1 MKTLL
6 IATAA
11 FFFGSSAHAQD
22 DEGCYNRLTQ
32 DVNCNVIDET
42 DEVPVDLEDPMCVAN
57 VDAAGNPYPNADY
70 YVEYFAFGCA
80 NPVAWMDLDLDGFVG
95 NGGMA
100 NNYGRVTVVDTDGLP
115 SMWLPHAALRFGY
128 AF

>member
-1 MKTLL
+1 MKMLL

-11 FFFGSSAHAQD
+11 LLFNSSAHAQD

-70 YVEYFAFGCA
+70 YVEYFGVRMRK
-80 NPVAWMDLDLDGFVG
+80 PRRLDGPRPRWL
-95 NGGMA
+95 GGERRH
-100 NNYGRVTVVDTDGLP
+100 GE
-115 SMWLPHAALRFGY
+115 
-128 AF
+128 